1 MSVGPVNLDLF
12 RLLVF
17 VTVVD
22 RNGYSAAARRLHL
35 SQPTVSHHIGELER
49 SCGGELL
56 RYAAGSV
63 HLTEAGQEVYRTAVA
78 MLAEQDRL
86 RATLDDLQHGRRGR
100 VRLGASMAFEQEH
113 FVGGVIAP
121 FCRAHQGTLLSMRF
135 GHSRRE
141 AQAVLDRELDLA
153 YVLRWHLPT
162 EAELDVLHEVEL
174 AFLAAGDHPLA
185 AVDLVSAQDIAKAG
199 LITAPLTGV
208 ESVFYRDVLRDFGL
222 VGDHSVLEIEGFQAR
237 LLAAAAGC
245 GVLATFVPR
254 HGGAVVPDVLV
265 SLRTEPIPPSAT
277 VDAGL
282 VRRSDDPNVAAA
294 DLAEWL
300 RDKTSA

>member
-1 MSVGPVNLDLF
+1 MNLDLF

-22 RNGYSAAARRLHL
+22 RNGYSAAARMLNL
-35 SQPTVSHHIGELER
+35 SQPTVSHHIAELER
-49 SCGGELL
+49 TCGGELL
-56 RYAAGSV
+56 RYADRSV
-63 HLTEAGQEVYRTAVA
+63 HLTAAGQEVYRTAVA

-86 RATLDDLQHGRRGR
+86 RATLTDLHQGRRGR
-100 VRLGASMAFEQEH
+100 VRLGASMAFEQRH
-113 FVGGVIAP
+113 FLGRVIAP
-121 FCRAHQGTLLSMRF
+121 FCGAHPGTLLSMRF

-162 EAELDVLHEVEL
+162 EAGFETLHEVEL
-174 AFLAAGDHPLA
+174 TFLAAGDHPLA
-185 AVDLVSAQDIAKAG
+185 AEDQVSAEQIGRAG

-208 ESVFYRDVLRDFGL
+208 ESVFYRDVLRDVGL

-245 GVLATFVPR
+245 GVIGTFVPSGLR
-254 HGGAVVPDVLV
+254 GVVGEGLV
-265 SLRTEPIPPSAT
+265 PLSVAPLPASAT

-282 VRRSDDPNVAAA
+282 VRRPDDPNAAA
-294 DLAEWL
+294 TELAAWL
-300 RDKTSA
+300 RAHASVGA

>member
-1 MSVGPVNLDLF
+1 MPVGPVNLDLF

-22 RNGYSAAARRLHL
+22 RNGYSAAARRLNL
-35 SQPTVSHHIGELER
+35 SQPTVSHHIAELER

-56 RYAAGSV
+56 HYADRAV
-63 HLTEAGQEVYRTAVA
+63 HLTAAGQEVYRTAVA

-86 RATLDDLQHGRRGR
+86 RATLDDLHQGRRGR
-100 VRLGASMAFEQEH
+100 VRLGVSMAFEQEH
-113 FVGGVIAP
+113 FVGQVIAP
-121 FCRAHQGTLLSMRF
+121 FCRAHRGTLLAMRF

-162 EAELDVLHEVEL
+162 EAEFEVLHDVEL
-174 AFLAAGDHPLA
+174 IFLAARDHPLA
-185 AVDLVSAQDIAKAG
+185 GADRVSAEQIGRAG

-208 ESVFYRDVLRDFGL
+208 ESVFYQDVLRDFGL
-222 VGDHSVLEIEGFQAR
+222 TGDHSVLEIEGFQTR

-254 HGGAVVPDVLV
+254 RLHGAVSDALVP
-265 SLRTEPIPPSAT
+265 LRIEASPESSI

-282 VRRSDDPNVAAA
+282 VRRPDDPNAATVE
-294 DLAEWL
+294 LAGWL
-300 RDKTSA
+300 RDHTSK

>member
-1 MSVGPVNLDLF
+1 MNLDLF

-22 RNGYSAAARRLHL
+22 RNGYSAAARRLNL
-35 SQPTVSHHIGELER
+35 SQPTVSHHIAELER

-56 RYAAGSV
+56 RYADRSV
-63 HLTEAGQEVYRTAVA
+63 HLTAAGQEVYRTAVA

-86 RATLDDLQHGRRGR
+86 RATLDDLHQGRRGR
-100 VRLGASMAFEQEH
+100 VRLGVSMAFEQQD
-113 FVGGVIAP
+113 FVGRVIAP
-121 FCRAHQGTLLSMRF
+121 FCRAHRGTLLSMRF

-162 EAELDVLHEVEL
+162 EAELEVLHEVEL
-174 AFLAAGDHPLA
+174 VFLAAGDHPLA
-185 AVDLVSAQDIAKAG
+185 GADRVSAEEIGRAG

-222 VGDHSVLEIEGFQAR
+222 VGDHSVLEIEGFQTR

-254 HGGAVVPDVLV
+254 HSDGAVSDALVP
-265 SLRTEPIPPSAT
+265 LRVEPIPASPT
-277 VDAGL
+277 VDVGL
-282 VRRSDDPNVAAA
+282 VRRSDDPNAPAA
-294 DLAEWL
+294 DLAGWL
-300 RDKTSA
+300 RSHTSG